1 MKTNEILSIA
11 LKIVFDRTVDQLIF
25 HEMIQDGNSNSE
37 FSKWRFSIES
47 NLKSV
52 LNEAP
57 GKKIPLLSVHIAEM
71 KAQEEMVMSE
81 KLHLEDVLGQI
92 ECDEQDLVNH
102 NMQLHKTSESL
113 NRQICELKD
122 ELDRRTESASR
133 SFEHCQNHEVANVNK
148 FLQKFNQDLEEWSG
162 KIATLE
168 NEIQLE
174 TQRNADEKIKLCTE
188 IDMLTEALLVLRAN
202 WEESSFKLTQEGNE
216 ATEIRE
222 SSRRQISLISSELN
236 KRKLVVNEYQ
246 KVKQLAE
253 QENLA
258 LIKITLV
265 VIRIQSWWRGVIARR
280 DYARFKLAS
289 KKKPRAKAPNVTSV
303 RTGRQK

>member
-1 MKTNEILSIA
+1 MA
-11 LKIVFDRTVDQLIF
+11 
-25 HEMIQDGNSNSE
+25 
-37 FSKWRFSIES
+37 
-47 NLKSV
+47 
-52 LNEAP
+52 
-57 GKKIPLLSVHIAEM
+57 
-71 KAQEEMVMSE
+71 MSE
-81 KLHLEDVLGQI
+81 KLHLEDVRGQI
-92 ECDEQDLVNH
+92 ECDEQHLVNL

-133 SFEHCQNHEVANVNK
+133 SFGHCQNHEVTNVNK

-168 NEIQLE
+168 SEIQLE

-188 IDMLTEALLVLRAN
+188 IDKLTEALSVLRAN
-202 WEESSFKLTQEGNE
+202 WEESSNKLTQEGNE

-222 SSRRQISLISSELN
+222 SSRRQISLISSE
-236 KRKLVVNEYQ
+236 
-246 KVKQLAE
+246 
-253 QENLA
+253 
-258 LIKITLV
+258 V